1 MIVIFLIVL
10 SIIYSLFRVGDMYGI
25 FTGIITITWMNNIPC
40 HAIKKKGRKKDM
52 KRRRNGSR
60 RLDGRKN
67 CPTKNKKNGKPS
79 KRISCNWKKTLNH
92 CRMKSIKLAVI
103 WKLYRKNMR
112 NFKIKKQNWK

>member
-10 SIIYSLFRVGDMYGI
+10 SIIYSFFRVGDMYGI
-25 FTGIITITWMNNIPC
+25 FTGIIMITWMNNIPC
-40 HAIKKKGRKKDM
+40 HANKKNGPKKEK
-52 KRRRNGSR
+52 KRRRNVSL
-60 RLDGRKN
+60 RLHNRKN

-103 WKLYRKNMR
+103 
-112 NFKIKKQNWK
+112 